1 VVSVTSVRRPEE
13 AASFSG
19 VARGG
24 MANLAGALVTAVV
37 NLLIVVVVARG
48 LSRPLAGAFF
58 AATSLFI
65 LVEAS
70 ARLGTDASIVH
81 FLARARALGRPQT
94 VGGYLRTGLV
104 PVLVVGAVAA
114 LALAVATPAV
124 LRLVAGK
131 HTTVPHGTA
140 LVVTLALTIPLAA
153 GYDLVMAATR
163 GLGSQ
168 RPTVLV
174 ERLLRTVLQALLV
187 LAAVLA
193 GGGAYAVV
201 VAWLAPYVVAAA
213 AGAWWLAAILRRQG
227 VDWRVPIDRAERH
240 GFWRFTTPRA
250 FTGVVQIALQRFD
263 ILLVGAMLGPASAAV
278 YAAAT
283 RFVIIGQLGNQA
295 ISNVVQPRL
304 GMLVANDDLDA
315 ARRLYRVST
324 AWVVALAWP
333 VYLVVAIAAPLIL
346 TVVGHG
352 YRSGASTMVVLA
364 AAWLVASAC
373 GLVDFVLIT
382 VGKTTW
388 NLGNTVLALVV
399 NVGVDVALIPHIGIL
414 GAAVGWAVA
423 VVTANLVPLAQV
435 YRHLGF
441 QPVSAAGVTVALLAL
456 GCFGLLPGVVALVLG
471 PRSPIVAV
479 AVAVGGCFYL
489 VQLWRRRR
497 ELHLEVLG
505 RSRAPAHLRRPTR
518 RVGRVT

>member
-1 VVSVTSVRRPEE
+1 
-13 AASFSG
+13 
-19 VARGG
+19 
-24 MANLAGALVTAVV
+24 M
-37 NLLIVVVVARG
+37 
-48 LSRPLAGAFF
+48 
-58 AATSLFI
+58 
-65 LVEAS
+65 
-70 ARLGTDASIVH
+70 VH

-104 PVLVVGAVAA
+104 PVLAVGAIAA
-114 LALAVATPAV
+114 LVLAVATPAV
-124 LRLVAGK
+124 LHLVAGK
-131 HTTVPHGTA
+131 HPIPHGTA
-140 LVVTLALTIPLAA
+140 LVLTVALAVPLAA

-163 GLGSQ
+163 GLGPV

-174 ERLLRTVLQALLV
+174 ERLLRPFLQALFV
-187 LAAVLA
+187 LAAVVA

-213 AGAWWLAAILRRQG
+213 VGTWWLAAILHRQG
-227 VDWRVPIDRAERH
+227 VDWRLPIDRTERR
-240 GFWRFTTPRA
+240 GFWRFTMPRA
-250 FTGVVQIALQRFD
+250 FTGIVQIALQRFD
-263 ILLVGAMLGPASAAV
+263 ILLVGAMLGPAAAAV

-304 GMLVANDDLDA
+304 GMLVANDDLDG

-324 AWVVALAWP
+324 AWVIALAWP

-352 YRSGASTMVVLA
+352 YRSGVSTMVVLA
-364 AAWLVASAC
+364 VAGLVASAC

-388 NLGNTVLALVV
+388 NLGNTVLALAV
-399 NVGVDVALIPHIGIL
+399 NLGVDIALIPHIGIV

-423 VVTANLVPLAQV
+423 IVTANLVPLAQV

-456 GCFGLLPGVVALVLG
+456 VCFGVLPGAVALALG
-471 PRSPIVAV
+471 PRSPAV
-479 AVAVGGCFYL
+479 AGAAVVGGCLYL
-489 VQLWRRRR
+489 AQLWRRRR
-497 ELHLEVLG
+497 ELHLDVLG
-505 RSRAPAHLRRPTR
+505 RSREPSLT
-518 RVGRVT
+518 